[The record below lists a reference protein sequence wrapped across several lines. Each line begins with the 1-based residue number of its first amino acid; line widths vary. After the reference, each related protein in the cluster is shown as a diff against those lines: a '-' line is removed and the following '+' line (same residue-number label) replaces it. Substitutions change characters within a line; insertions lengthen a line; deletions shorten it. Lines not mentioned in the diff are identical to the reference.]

1 MESDEETAT
10 GIIALLFVKKN
21 KKKRKR
27 FVWVKPWLQR
37 RINLGFYE
45 TLVQELR
52 FEDES
57 EYKRLLRMTPV
68 GFCHG

>member
-1 MESDEETAT
+1 MERVEETAA
-10 GIIALLFVKKN
+10 ALVALILDKKN
-21 KKKRKR
+21 KKKRER
-27 FVWVKPWLQR
+27 FVWVNSWLGR

-57 EYKRLLRMTPV
+57 EY
-68 GFCHG
+68 

>member
-1 MESDEETAT
+1 MERVEETAA
-10 GIIALLFVKKN
+10 ALFALILDKKN
-21 KKKRKR
+21 KKKRER
-27 FVWVKPWLQR
+27 FVCVNSWLGR

-57 EYKRLLRMTPV
+57 EY
-68 GFCHG
+68 